1 MIDILDSML
10 AKPGRFTPE
19 SVAGY
24 IALQLAKKLD
34 DTDQLWKYRSL
45 LDRHALPSLL
55 EAFARAQA
63 SGLTQNELAAAFD
76 EALSALT
83 NNADIDAV

>member
-1 MIDILDSML
+1 MIGILDSML
-10 AKPGRFTPE
+10 ARPGRFTPE

-45 LDRHALPSLL
+45 LDHHPLPSLL

-63 SGLTQNELAAAFD
+63 SGLPQNEFAAAFD
-76 EALSALT
+76 QALSALT